1 MVNPLVTI
9 IIPVFN
15 RSTLIIETLES
26 INSQAYKNWEC
37 IIIDDNSTD
46 NTLEV
51 IKNYC
56 VNKKNISVNTLPD
69 SYVKGACSCRNYGFT
84 LAKGDYINWFD
95 SDDIMHIDFLKLKV
109 EKLNS
114 NLIIDAV
121 ITKTA
126 FFTSSVNIITGYEK
140 RTYLSK
146 KILEDF
152 IALKVSWY
160 LPDVM
165 WRKSFLIDKPL
176 FDEELL
182 MGQDRFF
189 HIKLLSFSPNLV
201 LVDEYLT
208 FYRKHDAS
216 ISATYFNENHTN
228 KTISH
233 FKSVI
238 KLVDFLKVKN
248 VLNKQMKISFQS
260 AAVYYLPHTYNKKI
274 NSELKKYLNQL
285 FVFNIY
291 SIKTMLKFYLA
302 LFSYKLIGKGYFFIK
317 K

>member
-1 MVNPLVTI
+1 MVDPLVTI

-15 RSTLIIETLES
+15 RSTLILETLES
-26 INSQAYKNWEC
+26 INSQTYKNWEC
-37 IIIDDNSTD
+37 IIVDDKSTD

-56 VNKKNISVNTLPD
+56 IDKKNIFVNTLPD

-84 LAKGDYINWFD
+84 LANGDYINWFD
-95 SDDIMHIDFLKLKV
+95 SDDIMHADFLKHKV
-109 EKLNS
+109 EKLSS
-114 NLIIDAV
+114 NPDIDAV
-121 ITKTA
+121 ISKTA
-126 FFTSSVNIITGYEK
+126 FFKSSADTITGYEK
-140 RTYLSK
+140 RTYLSEN
-146 KILEDF
+146 ILEDF
-152 IALKVSWY
+152 ISLKVSWY

-189 HIKLLSFSPNLV
+189 HIKLLSFLPNLV

-208 FYRKHDAS
+208 FYRKHNDS
-216 ISATYFNENHTN
+216 ISATYFNKNHTN

-233 FKSVI
+233 FKSVV
-238 KLVDFLKVKN
+238 KLVGFLKAKK

-285 FVFNIY
+285 FVFNLD
-291 SIKTMLKFYLA
+291 SIKNMLKFYIA
-302 LFSYKLIGKGYFFIK
+302 LISYKSIGKGYFIIK

>member
-1 MVNPLVTI
+1 MVNSLVTI

-15 RSTLIIETLES
+15 RSTLILETLES
-26 INSQAYKNWEC
+26 INSQTYKNWEC

-46 NTLEV
+46 NTVEV
-51 IKNYC
+51 VKNYC
-56 VNKKNISVNTLPD
+56 IDKKNISVRILPD
-69 SYVKGACSCRNYGFT
+69 SYVKGACSCRNYGFV

-95 SDDIMHIDFLKLKV
+95 SDDIMHVDFLKHKV
-109 EKLNS
+109 EKLSS
-114 NLIIDAV
+114 NPVIDAV
-121 ITKTA
+121 ISKTA
-126 FFTSSVNIITGYEK
+126 FFKSSADTITGYEK

-146 KILEDF
+146 NILEDF
-152 IALKVSWY
+152 ISLKVSWY

-189 HIKLLSFSPNLV
+189 HIKLLSFLPNLV

-208 FYRKHDAS
+208 FYRKHNDS
-216 ISATYFNENHTN
+216 ISATYFNKNHTN

-233 FKSVI
+233 FKSVV
-238 KLVDFLKVKN
+238 KLVSFLKAKN

-274 NSELKKYLNQL
+274 NSELKKYLKQL

-291 SIKTMLKFYLA
+291 SIKNMLKFYLA
-302 LFSYKLIGKGYFFIK
+302 LVSYKSIGKGYYIIK

>member
-15 RSTLIIETLES
+15 RATLIIETLES
-26 INSQAYKNWEC
+26 INSQTYKNWEC
-37 IIIDDNSTD
+37 IIIDDKSTD
-46 NTLEV
+46 DTVEV

-56 VNKKNISVNTLPD
+56 IDKKFFSVNSLPD

-95 SDDIMHIDFLKLKV
+95 SDDIMHVDFLKRKV

-114 NLIIDAV
+114 SLTIDAV
-121 ITKTA
+121 ISKTA
-126 FFTSSVNIITGYEK
+126 FFSSSADIITGHEN
-140 RTYLSK
+140 RTYLTNSV
-146 KILEDF
+146 LEDF

-165 WRKSFLIDKPL
+165 WRKSFLINKPL

-189 HIKLLSFSPNLV
+189 HIKLLSFFPNLV

-208 FYRKHDAS
+208 FYRKHNDS
-216 ISATYFNENHTN
+216 ISATYFNKKHTN

-233 FKSVI
+233 FKSVV
-238 KLVDFLKVKN
+238 KLVDFLKEKN

-285 FVFNIY
+285 FVVNIS
-291 SIKTMLKFYLA
+291 SIKNMLKFYLA
-302 LFSYKLIGKGYFFIK
+302 LISYKLIGKGYFIIK